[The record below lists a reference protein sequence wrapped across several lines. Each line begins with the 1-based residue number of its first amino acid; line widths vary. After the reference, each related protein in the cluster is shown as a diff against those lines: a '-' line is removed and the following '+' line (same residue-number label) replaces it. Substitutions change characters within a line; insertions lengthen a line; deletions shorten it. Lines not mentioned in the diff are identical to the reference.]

1 MRNKLMII
9 AITIGMMGCVQDSNE
24 DGVFKNTNLHNP
36 KIVIIDGCEYIQFRT
51 HNFNAI
57 THKGNC
63 NNPIHKHNWG
73 QEWLINLQ
81 KKN

>member
-1 MRNKLMII
+1 MII

-24 DGVFKNTNLHNP
+24 YDVFKNTNLDNP

-63 NNPIHKHNWG
+63 NNPIHKHKVS
-73 QEWLINLQ
+73 QDD
-81 KKN
+81 